1 MVALVFTG
9 PCLGQGLMR
18 TWHFLQKQPSAHVS
32 QGAKMQL
39 SWAGPLGM
47 VYLTLVVLCL
57 VVSTLCS
64 PIDLLST
71 SAAVQGFRAA
81 QCVFIL
87 VFPVVELSFS
97 QP

>member
-1 MVALVFTG
+1 
-9 PCLGQGLMR
+9 
-18 TWHFLQKQPSAHVS
+18 
-32 QGAKMQL
+32 
-39 SWAGPLGM
+39 M

-81 QCVFIL
+81 QRSVF
-87 VFPVVELSFS
+87 LSLCFLLLNFFS